1 MASNTIVQLIW
12 RSETGADEDVW
23 LDICPATL
31 PADKAVIFDR
41 IVAAMERVGVYMAT
55 HVLCWPDEEHDL
67 TPTELEEIHTFEY
80 DAHALPVDH
89 TKTSGPV
96 LVSHRFVIIS

>member
-1 MASNTIVQLIW
+1 MAADSIVQLIW

-23 LDICPATL
+23 LDICPAKL
-31 PADKAVIFDR
+31 PVDKAVIFER
-41 IVAAMERVGVYMAT
+41 IVASMERVGVSTAT
-55 HVLCWPDEEHDL
+55 HVLCWPEEEHDL
-67 TPTELEEIHTFEY
+67 TPTELEEIRTFEY
-80 DAHALPVDH
+80 DAHALPSDH